1 VGPEAKGETVKEHEP
16 FIRQCID
23 LAISAAKK
31 GNHPFGA
38 LLVHDGEVILTAENT
53 VKTDDDTTR
62 HAELNLV
69 VKSER
74 AFPEEVLRESTLYTS
89 TAPCLLCT
97 AAIWSAGITRI
108 VYCVSYETFA
118 TFASDRYRY
127 IPFSEVFERLGSA
140 VEAIGPVLE
149 EEGVQAYQYWP
160 RS

>member
-1 VGPEAKGETVKEHEP
+1 MKEHEP

-53 VKTDDDTTR
+53 VNTDKDTTR

-69 VKSER
+69 VKSQR
-74 AFPEEVLRESTLYTS
+74 AFPEEVLRDSTLYTS

-97 AAIWSAGITRI
+97 AAIWSAGINRI

-127 IPFSEVFERLGSA
+127 IPFSEVFERLGTA

-149 EEGVQAYQYWP
+149 EEGLQVYQYWP
-160 RS
+160 K

>member
-1 VGPEAKGETVKEHEP
+1 VKEHES
-16 FIRQCID
+16 FIRQCIN
-23 LAISAAKK
+23 LAISAAEK

-69 VKSER
+69 VKSQR

-127 IPFSEVFERLGSA
+127 IPFSEVYERLGSA

-149 EEGVQAYQYWP
+149 EEGRQVYQYWP
-160 RS
+160 K